1 MEESKSRDY
10 CSDQGT
16 KLRLLDQSSVVAM
29 ELVYKLEVVY
39 KLEMHLEGRIK
50 TVELDVREGK
60 KDKPRMTRGFRWVSS
75 IITKA
80 GRLVGQAGLVQRK
93 HLAVLTV
100 ILPSSNIV

>member
-1 MEESKSRDY
+1 M
-10 CSDQGT
+10 
-16 KLRLLDQSSVVAM
+16 AM

-75 IITKA
+75 GIITKA